1 MAIANGIFK
10 QLLMIPESSLGT
22 LVVDDGRALPTGGTP
37 ITVSTAAVA
46 GVDEV
51 SAAYGTSPTGST
63 VIPKGTKVSFSNNT
77 SRFYF
82 TTADVTVSGTAAFTL
97 PLDAAL
103 ALAVTT
109 STTVTLDYT
118 AKNVIPRKL
127 RRVTSN
133 IDLKKATFQSNEIR
147 SDAQV
152 ADFRHGG
159 ISVEGTLSGELSGH
173 TYRDLIGAVMRRD
186 FTSGAVTTAGV
197 VQSGPYT
204 TAGAITPAPIVITGV
219 SDGTAD
225 GTAVKLT
232 FANMTDLGVIKTGD
246 VFWFQSGTNVP
257 ANNLN
262 IPLLVIDKDTTS
274 LTIVPVQKP
283 ATWTQWTSTTAIT
296 AGAKVEVL
304 GEKTFIP
311 LTGHTKKSFAFE
323 HFYSDIS
330 PVTGTPTIPASELFV
345 GVRPTQMSIKL
356 PATGLA
362 TIDFTMMGVQMKTP
376 SDYTTGGWTGSNSM
390 LQNITGDSP
399 LDSGID
405 PLYSASVGAI
415 YMKDKPTSLPQKVGL
430 ITAFDFSVNGNG
442 SKADVVGSDKTPDV
456 FLGKLNVTGNMSIY
470 FQDTTWRDVFYKEQE
485 ASLIAVFTSNS
496 VGDASTKFMT
506 VVMPRIKTGGAS
518 KDDGDK
524 ALILTVPFTALL
536 GDGTGGFEAT
546 TLQIQDFS

>member
-10 QLLMIPESSLGT
+10 QLLMIPESTIGVLA
-22 LVVDDGRALPTGGTP
+22 VDDARALPTGGGT
-37 ITVSTAAVA
+37 ITVNAAAVA

-51 SAAYGTSPTGST
+51 MAAYGTAPTGT
-63 VIPKGTKVSFSNNT
+63 VIPKGTKVVFSNNT
-77 SRFYF
+77 SRTYF
-82 TTADVTVSGTAAFTL
+82 TNADVTVSGTTAFAL
-97 PLDAAL
+97 PLDDSL

-118 AKNVIPRKL
+118 SKNVIPRKM

-147 SDAQV
+147 ADAQI

-159 ISVEGTLSGELSGH
+159 ISVEGTISGELSGY
-173 TYRDLIGAVMRRD
+173 TYRDLMGAVMRRD
-186 FTSGAVTTAGV
+186 FTSPGI
-197 VQSGPYT
+197 YT
-204 TAGAITPAPIVITGV
+204 TVGTITPAVIAIVGV

-232 FANMTDLGVIKTGD
+232 FANTTDLAQIKTGD
-246 VFWFQSGTNVP
+246 VWWFQSGTNVP
-257 ANNLN
+257 ANNIN
-262 IPLLVIDKDTTS
+262 VPLVTIDKDSTS
-274 LTIVPVQKP
+274 VTVVPVQKP
-283 ATWTQWTSTTAIT
+283 STWTQWTAVTAVT
-296 AGAKVEVL
+296 AGAKFEVL

-330 PVTGTPTIPASELFV
+330 PSHTLSTVPASELFV

-376 SDYTTGGWTGSNSM
+376 TDYTTSGWYGDYSM
-390 LQNITGDSP
+390 LQNITGDAP

-506 VVMPRIKTGGAS
+506 VVMPRVKTGGAS

-546 TLQIQDFS
+546 TLQIQDFA